1 MPRYDIIG
9 IGTPTVDVL
18 VTKDGIVKRF
28 GGSSVISAITA
39 LSRWGA
45 KTAVISR
52 VGTDAYGDWLLRNF
66 EEEHVDVSGIV
77 RDALPTSIW
86 SIGAVTP
93 TVERAKPQVYRPLV
107 CLNAVQKKVIKN
119 SRAFLI
125 RINNPLFPRFVEEAA
140 KNKKR
145 MFVTF
150 HLFEFFPSYMEML
163 RKNPPEIIF
172 MNEEEYEKALE
183 RYDLFSI
190 NSLFVVMK
198 GEAGCTLFQRGDMVS
213 YHGYNADSVDTTGA
227 EGCFVAG
234 FLYGY
239 LRGWTPAESSNLAN
253 VMRALAT
260 TEYGGRRKLPTMEE
274 MQLVASKLKKEQ
286 ESASFG

>member
-1 MPRYDIIG
+1 MPRYDVVG

-18 VTKDGIVKRF
+18 VTEEGIVKRF
-28 GGSSVISAITA
+28 GGSSVISAIAA

-45 KTAVISR
+45 KTAVVSR
-52 VGTDAYGDWLLRNF
+52 VGKDAYGDWLLRNF
-66 EEEHVDVSGIV
+66 EAENVDVSGIA
-77 RDALPTSIW
+77 RDSLPTSIW
-86 SIGAVTP
+86 SISAVTSTTEHAEP
-93 TVERAKPQVYRPLV
+93 HVYRPLV
-107 CLNAVQKKVIKN
+107 SLNAAQKKVVKD
-119 SRAFLI
+119 SGAFLI

-145 MFVTF
+145 LFVTF
-150 HLFEFFPSYMEML
+150 HLFEFFPSYMELL
-163 RKNPPEIIF
+163 RENPPEIIF

-183 RYDLFSI
+183 HYDLFSI

-198 GEAGCTLFQRGDMVS
+198 GEAGCTLFRGGDMVS
-213 YHGYNADSVDTTGA
+213 YHGYKAASVDTTGA

-239 LRGWTPAESSNLAN
+239 LRGWAPVESSNLAN

-260 TEYGGRRKLPTMEE
+260 TEFGGRRKLPTTEE
-274 MQLVASKLKKEQ
+274 MQAVVIRLKKEQ
-286 ESASFG
+286 

>member
-1 MPRYDIIG
+1 MPRYEVVG

-18 VTKDGIVKRF
+18 VTKDGIIKRF

-52 VGTDAYGDWLLRNF
+52 VGKDTYGDWLIRNF
-66 EEEHVDVSGIV
+66 EEEHVDVSGIA
-77 RDALPTSIW
+77 RDSLPTSIW
-86 SIGAVTP
+86 SIGAVTS
-93 TVERAKPQVYRPLV
+93 TTERAEPQVYRPLV
-107 CLNAVQKKVIKN
+107 CLSAVQKNVIQD
-119 SRAFLI
+119 SDAFLI
-125 RINNPLFPRFVEEAA
+125 RINNPLFPHFVEEAA

-145 MFVTF
+145 LFVTF
-150 HLFEFFPSYMEML
+150 HLFEFFQSYMELL
-163 RKNPPEIIF
+163 RENPPEIIF
-172 MNEEEYEKALE
+172 MNDDEYEKALE
-183 RYDLFSI
+183 HYDLFSI

-198 GEAGCTLFQRGDMVS
+198 GEAGCILFRRGDMVS
-213 YHGYNADSVDTTGA
+213 YHGYKANSVDTTGS

-239 LRGWTPAESSNLAN
+239 LRGWPSAESANLAN

-260 TEYGGRRKLPTMEE
+260 TEYGGRRKLPTTEE
-274 MQLVASKLKKEQ
+274 MQVVVSKFRKAQ
-286 ESASFG
+286 